1 MVLDTP
7 AEAPPFTPWRSL
19 GKKSCF
25 TERSLAETLDGGQSF
40 RWRRNENGS
49 WRGAWNSCL
58 AELRLRGDLLQWR
71 SPRQFPVSREEV
83 VRYLALDSSYE
94 DIIDTLPWRS
104 DAVLSKAIQCFRGLR
119 ILRQPLGETLFT
131 FLLSSVKS
139 IPQIKELCF
148 LTGRQY
154 GEEII
159 PGVHTLPTWD
169 KLAEVSEM
177 DLRKLKFGYRAK
189 YVSSTAKHLV
199 KEPNFLSTVEAASYE
214 EARSLLMELP
224 GVGGK
229 VADCA
234 LLFGAGKLEAFPVDT
249 WIAKALAAR
258 YGLDGWKLDQLATF
272 GRVHFGKYAGLAQQ
286 FLFSAERSKVQS
298 TTD

>member
-7 AEAPPFTPWRSL
+7 PSSTSFTPWHSL
-19 GKKSCF
+19 GKGSCF
-25 TERSLAETLDGGQSF
+25 TETSLAETLDGGQSF
-40 RWRRNENGS
+40 RWRKTKNGS
-49 WRGAWNSCL
+49 WQGSWDSHL
-58 AELRLRGDLLQWR
+58 VELRLNGELLQWR
-71 SPRQFPVSREEV
+71 APRELSVPPEEV
-83 VRYLALDSSYE
+83 LRYLTLDTSYE
-94 DIIDTLPWRS
+94 DIITELPWRS
-104 DAVLSKAIQCFRGLR
+104 DPVLGEAIQCFRGLR
-119 ILRQPLGETLFT
+119 ILKQPLGETLFS

-139 IPQIKELCF
+139 IPQIKELCL
-148 LTGRQY
+148 LTARKY

-159 PGVHTLPTWD
+159 PGVYSLPTWNQ
-169 KLAEVSEM
+169 LAEVPET

-189 YVSSTAKHLV
+189 YVSDTAKRLAR
-199 KEPNFLSTVEAASYE
+199 ESDFLSTVEAAPYE
-214 EARSLLMELP
+214 EARALLMELP

-272 GRVHFGKYAGLAQQ
+272 GRAHFGRYAGLAQQ
-286 FLFSAERSKVQS
+286 FLFSAEREKAR
-298 TTD
+298 